1 MTDAQITSILKSL
14 KVDLGILSTT
24 AYDERLTE
32 IIKSSYQMIVREGA
46 ATLNVDTLE
55 DAQLVVMYSAWI
67 WRRRDTG
74 EGMPRMLR
82 YQLNNRVL
90 GEKANG

>member
-1 MTDAQITSILKSL
+1 MTDAQITSLLDSL
-14 KVDLGILSTT
+14 KVDLGILRTT
-24 AYDERLTE
+24 SYDTRLKE

-46 ATLNVDTLE
+46 ILNVDEME
-55 DAQLVVMYSAWI
+55 DAQLVIMYAEWI

-82 YQLNNRVL
+82 WALNNKIL
-90 GEKANG
+90 GQKANE

>member
-1 MTDAQITSILKSL
+1 
-14 KVDLGILSTT
+14 
-24 AYDERLTE
+24 
-32 IIKSSYQMIVREGA
+32 MIVREGA

>member
-14 KVDLGILSTT
+14 KVDIGILSTT

-46 ATLNVDTLE
+46 ATLDADVLE
-55 DAQLVVMYSAWI
+55 DAQLIVMYSAW
-67 WRRRDTG
+67 WRGYAT
-74 EGMPRMLR
+74 
-82 YQLNNRVL
+82 YVTL
-90 GEKANG
+90 GA